1 MILSKKE
8 QRIKDRF
15 DFARETLLDYLP
27 EGQLHPITQ
36 KELYYCTGYE
46 PRYIRKI
53 VQSLRDDGV
62 PVCST
67 DTGYFRA
74 EVSWEMKETIKRL
87 KNHRDTLNDT
97 IEALEQ
103 TYNAMKETEGYEED

>member
-15 DFARETLLDYLP
+15 DFAKEKLLDYIS
-27 EGQLHPITQ
+27 EGQMHPITQ
-36 KELYYCTGYE
+36 KDLYYCTGYD

-62 PVCST
+62 PICST
-67 DTGYFRA
+67 DSGYFRA
-74 EVSWEMKETIKRL
+74 DVSWELKETIKRL
-87 KNHRDTLNDT
+87 KNHRDTLSDT
-97 IEALEQ
+97 IEALEA
-103 TYNAMKETEGYEED
+103 TYNDMKEKEGYEED